1 MTTEEVGCLRS
12 DVGRQKAEVGT
23 TELRRETNTNLT
35 DDTNMRELR
44 RETNTNLTDDTN
56 IRDHG
61 DERTQMT
68 RIKRIY
74 GTTELRRELVP
85 AISNLIFVRSTQER
99 VSLRD
104 HIILADEQYF
114 SFKDNKKL

>member
-35 DDTNMRELR
+35 DGTNIRELRRETNTNLTDDTNMRELR
-44 RETNTNLTDDTN
+44 RETNTNLTDGTN

-74 GTTELRRELVP
+74 GTT
-85 AISNLIFVRSTQER
+85 IN
-99 VSLRD
+99 
-104 HIILADEQYF
+104 
-114 SFKDNKKL
+114 

>member
-44 RETNTNLTDDTN
+44 RETNTDDTDKTD
-56 IRDHG
+56 IRND
-61 DERTQMT
+61 
-68 RIKRIY
+68 
-74 GTTELRRELVP
+74 GTAEGVG
-85 AISNLIFVRSTQER
+85 AGYQ
-99 VSLRD
+99 
-104 HIILADEQYF
+104 
-114 SFKDNKKL
+114 